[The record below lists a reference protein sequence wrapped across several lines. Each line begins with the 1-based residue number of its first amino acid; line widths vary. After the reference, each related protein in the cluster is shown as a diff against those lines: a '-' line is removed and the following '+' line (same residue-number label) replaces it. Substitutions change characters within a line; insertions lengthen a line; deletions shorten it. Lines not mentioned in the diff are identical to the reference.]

1 MQLSDLTAVT
11 DLHHAYI
18 TDASQTDVTALLT
31 ARGVSVHGNPDVL
44 TFTIGEL
51 AVDDA
56 RQISTYA
63 QLKSVS
69 GAKYFIVAFS
79 RAGVEAQNALLKV
92 VEEAP
97 GNTHFFFC
105 TQNTGALLPTLRSRC
120 ITVSGEL
127 RAESVEAEE
136 AKAFLKLS
144 YAERLSK
151 VEKLVTAAQRSG
163 ERTEIR
169 AFTRA
174 LVEVA
179 PSRETLNAA
188 RYIEQ
193 NGSSPK
199 LILSHLAVSLPVSL

>member
-1 MQLSDLTAVT
+1 MQLSDLKAVT

-18 TDASQTDVTALLT
+18 TDATQADVLAVL
-31 ARGVSVHGNPDVL
+31 ASRGVSVHGNPDVL

-69 GAKYFIVAFS
+69 GAKYFIVVFS

-120 ITVSGEL
+120 IAVS
-127 RAESVEAEE
+127 AEYRVESSEREE
-136 AKAFLKLS
+136 ASEFLTLS

-151 VEKLVTAAQRSG
+151 IEKLVTAAQRSG
-163 ERTEIR
+163 DRTHVR
-169 AFTRA
+169 AFARA

-179 PSRETLNAA
+179 PRRETLDAA
-188 RYIEQ
+188 RYLEQ

-199 LILSHLAVSLPVSL
+199 LILSHLAVSLPSSL

>member
-1 MQLSDLTAVT
+1 L
-11 DLHHAYI
+11 
-18 TDASQTDVTALLT
+18 
-31 ARGVSVHGNPDVL
+31 VHGNPDVL

-120 ITVSGEL
+120 ITVSSEF
-127 RAESVEAEE
+127 RVQSSEAEE

-199 LILSHLAVSLPVSL
+199 LVLSHLAVSLPVSL

>member
-1 MQLSDLTAVT
+1 MQLSGLSAVT

-31 ARGVSVHGNPDVL
+31 SRGVSVHGNPDVL
-44 TFTIGEL
+44 TFTMGEL

-63 QLKSVS
+63 QLKSVG

-120 ITVSGEL
+120 ITVSSEL
-127 RAESVEAEE
+127 RVESSEREE
-136 AKAFLKLS
+136 AKEFLALS

-163 ERTEIR
+163 DRTEIR

-179 PSRETLNAA
+179 PRRETLDAA
-188 RYIEQ
+188 RYLEQ

-199 LILSHLAVSLPVSL
+199 LVLSHLAVSLPKV